1 MKNIAFVIL
10 SGFLF
15 AVSSLCQQE
24 TYKTQDAAS
33 GKPLFNS
40 NCAVCHGPSGDNVPG
55 IDLGRGKFRRVSSDE
70 DIVRVIQNGIPG
82 TGMPAAN
89 IPEFQ
94 TRLIVA
100 YLRTQALE
108 SSRVTSS
115 PAEIAQ
121 GRSVFEGKG
130 GCLQCH
136 RVMGR
141 GSRRGPDLSEIGA
154 YRLSEELRASIV
166 DPDAE
171 ILPPNRS
178 IHATTSDGKPV
189 AGTLLNED
197 TFSLQLI
204 TADDRLLNVSKSNL
218 RDWSFDE
225 KSPMPSYKDR
235 LTPQEL
241 TAIVNYLVSLKGV
254 KTE

>member
-1 MKNIAFVIL
+1 MKNIAFL
-10 SGFLF
+10 FLGLTYT
-15 AVSSLCQQE
+15 VSSFCQPK

-40 NCAVCHGPSGDNVPG
+40 NCAVCHGPGGDNVPG
-55 IDLGRGKFRRVSSDE
+55 VDLLHGKFRRVSSDD

-82 TGMPAAN
+82 TGMPSAN

-94 TRLIVA
+94 ARLIVA
-100 YLRTQALE
+100 YLRTQAIE
-108 SSRVTSS
+108 ASRITSS

-121 GRSVFEGKG
+121 GRSIFEGKG

-141 GSRRGPDLSEIGA
+141 GSRSGPDLSEIGA
-154 YRLSEELRASIV
+154 YRLSTELRTSLV

-171 ILPPNRS
+171 ILPPNRT
-178 IHATTSDGKPV
+178 IHAVTSDGQKV
-189 AGTLLNED
+189 GGTLLNED
-197 TFSLQLI
+197 TFSLQII
-204 TADDRLLNVSKSNL
+204 TADERLTNLSKSKL
-218 RDWSFDE
+218 RDWGFDE
-225 KSPMPSYKDR
+225 KSPMPSYEGR
-235 LTPQEL
+235 LTQQEI
-241 TAIVNYLVSLKGV
+241 ADVVNYLVSLKGV